1 MPRLPRVPRMVVLRL
16 QNSSLGELRAGLD
29 RPLPESLV
37 VGNGTAVGLSGWC
50 FHPRLTIRSL
60 ELLFDGERVPVVLSG
75 IQRRE
80 LRERFADGRAEW
92 SGFAA
97 ILPIARVQQST
108 TQPIR
113 IRASLAGG

>member
-1 MPRLPRVPRMVVLRL
+1 MPRLRRVPRMVVLQL

-29 RPLPESLV
+29 RPLPAPLV
-37 VGNGTAVGLSGWC
+37 VGDGTAVGLTGWC
-50 FHPRLTIRSL
+50 FHPRLRMRSL
-60 ELLFDGERVPVVLSG
+60 ELLCGGERVPVVLGG

-97 ILPIARVQQST
+97 ILPIARVHQST
-108 TQPIR
+108 
-113 IRASLAGG
+113 